1 MKPQKQGYDWHEA
14 AQGLPRVAAPC
25 PHFGMCG
32 GCQLQDLAY
41 SDQVSLKEGRLRS
54 LFGDPALTPSRWLP
68 PITGPE
74 FGYRLRLRFSV
85 RFVPKKGGALVGFR
99 EKKKTYVVDMHHC
112 PILPKRVSDLI
123 DPLREL
129 VARLS
134 QPKSIAQISV
144 SAADSHDAYVIR
156 NLEPLTGADLILLR
170 EFEETRKVRFYLQ
183 SGGYETLEPMSPGTP
198 ARLTYRLEDQ
208 GLSLSYRPHHFTQVN
223 ADVNRA
229 MVRQALELL
238 AIRRGE
244 KGLDLFCGVG
254 NFTLAFARQGA
265 EVLGVD
271 SDGDQIGAARDNA
284 ILNKLEGSA
293 RFEAGDLYRPE
304 GVATVPFNGRS
315 FIVLDPPRTGAEEVC
330 RALDP
335 GGAERLLYISCNP
348 ESLARDAAILVGE
361 KGYQLRALGLVDMF
375 PQTVQAEAMALFQRQ

>member
-14 AQGLPRVAAPC
+14 AKDLPKVTAPC

-54 LFGDPALTPSRWLP
+54 LFRDPTLTPARWLAP
-68 PITGPE
+68 LTGPE
-74 FGYRLRLRFSV
+74 LGYRLRLRFSV

-156 NLEPLTGADLILLR
+156 NLEPLSEGDLALLR
-170 EFEETRKVRFYLQ
+170 EFEGARNVRFYLQ

-223 ADVNRA
+223 AEVNRA

-238 AIRRGE
+238 GIRMGE

-271 SDGDQIGAARDNA
+271 SEGDQIGAARDNA
-284 ILNKLEGSA
+284 LANRLEGSA
-293 RFEAGDLYRPE
+293 RFEAGDLYTTE
-304 GVATVPFNGRS
+304 GVSAVPFEGRS
-315 FIVLDPPRTGAEEVC
+315 FIVIDPPRTGAEEVC
-330 RALDP
+330 RALQP
-335 GGAERLLYISCNP
+335 GGTGRLLYISCNP
-348 ESLARDAAILVGE
+348 ETLARDAAILIGG
-361 KGYQLRALGLVDMF
+361 KGFKLEALGLVDMF